1 MKQIILIYLVI
12 ALNMVFPE
20 VRFVRPG
27 NPTPVPP
34 YTSWATASDSV
45 QKCINVSQPYDTVYL
60 AAGVYKE
67 RVVLKEHMSLIGIG
81 IDSSIFDFSAHT
93 GSLEYI
99 VRAVNGGYIG
109 GISFIMPLESP
120 IGVSRCILIA
130 SYDASNLGQIESIKV
145 NGNKTGILVVAAG
158 CRISNSIFIG
168 VNRPLSNPSGQY
180 GKYYFNNN
188 LVYKFPLVAGL
199 VDGEYFEAYNNT
211 LVTIQESYLFDLTG
225 INFVSIRNNIA
236 FRYSHGIYRK
246 ISGPGILS
254 AGEMI
259 NNIIYG
265 ENNGFSNPTAGVR
278 FYTSPLPNFK
288 IVNNIF
294 SGVDRIIE
302 TIFPTD
308 TARDVNYNIFH
319 NYSQLSN
326 GVVIGSNNIEANP
339 MVKADSADFRLDI
352 NSPAINAGDPT
363 ILDVDG
369 SRSDIGPYGGPFG
382 ISYEYQDY
390 PPRTPFNLSAV
401 QTGDTLQLR
410 WRRNTE
416 SDFRNYIVYRDSV
429 SNFMVDSSKI
439 IAQPTDT
446 FYTFMLRPG
455 INSFRVSAVDRQENI
470 SIPSQ
475 ALSIGVTDTRE
486 DETKEFSYDEIG
498 QNYPN
503 PFNGSTVIPVHL
515 TGPRYVIVE
524 LYSITGE
531 QLGYAANGYYEQGY
545 HEIRIGSYIQQKKL
559 PSGIIFYRYT
569 IKSPE
574 NIPLRHGLG
583 KMILL
588 K

>member
-1 MKQIILIYLVI
+1 
-12 ALNMVFPE
+12 
-20 VRFVRPG
+20 
-27 NPTPVPP
+27 
-34 YTSWATASDSV
+34 
-45 QKCINVSQPYDTVYL
+45 
-60 AAGVYKE
+60 
-67 RVVLKEHMSLIGIG
+67 
-81 IDSSIFDFSAHT
+81 
-93 GSLEYI
+93 LEYI
-99 VRAVNGGYIG
+99 VWAVNGGYIA
-109 GISFIMPLESP
+109 GITLLMPITNLLFRKCIRMLSDSP
-120 IGVSRCILIA
+120 
-130 SYDASNLGQIESIKV
+130 SNLGYIESVKIVGGYNGVDVHNQGCVVVNSVFINTIKPME
-145 NGNKTGILVVAAG
+145 NDG
-158 CRISNSIFIG
+158 FI
-168 VNRPLSNPSGQY
+168 Y
-180 GKYYFNNN
+180 GRYYFNNN
-188 LVYKFPLVAGL
+188 FIYKYL
-199 VDGEYFEAYNNT
+199 DGVSITEGMYFEGNNNV
-211 LVTIQESYLFDLTG
+211 LVSNFERDMFVLRDIS
-225 INFVSIRNNIA
+225 FVSIKNNITYQD
-236 FRYSHGIYRK
+236 FFGEYRAT
-246 ISGPGILS
+246 SGPRIRS
-254 AGEMI
+254 TGEMI
-259 NNIIYG
+259 NNIVYG
-265 ENNGFSNPTAGVR
+265 GEGSNLTSGVS
-278 FYTSPLPNFK
+278 FTTSPLPNFK

-294 SGVDRIIE
+294 SGVN
-302 TIFPTD
+302 TIARTVFATD
-308 TARDVNYNIFH
+308 TVRDVNYNIFH
-319 NYSQLSN
+319 EYSQLSN

-390 PPRTPFNLSAV
+390 PPRTPFNLTAV

-439 IAQPTDT
+439 IAQLTDT
-446 FYTFMLRPG
+446 FYTFVLKPG

-475 ALSIGVTDTRE
+475 ALNIGVTSLEE

-515 TGPRYVIVE
+515 TGPRYVILE

>member
-1 MKQIILIYLVI
+1 M
-12 ALNMVFPE
+12 
-20 VRFVRPG
+20 
-27 NPTPVPP
+27 
-34 YTSWATASDSV
+34 
-45 QKCINVSQPYDTVYL
+45 
-60 AAGVYKE
+60 
-67 RVVLKEHMSLIGIG
+67 G
-81 IDSSIFDFSAHT
+81 IDSSIFDFRAHED
-93 GSLEYI
+93 SLEYI
-99 VRAVNGGYIG
+99 VRAVNGGFISGITFLMPVLEIGYPKCIRMYSETSSSLGHIESVKIIG
-109 GISFIMPLESP
+109 GD
-120 IGVSRCILIA
+120 IGVFA
-130 SYDASNLGQIESIKV
+130 FSY
-145 NGNKTGILVVAAG
+145 G
-158 CRISNSIFIG
+158 CRVTNSIFIDVSSTLANHRFDLG
-168 VNRPLSNPSGQY
+168 R
-180 GKYYFNNN
+180 YYFNNN
-188 LVYKFPLVAGL
+188 LVYKFPGVSILIDGL
-199 VDGEYFEAYNNT
+199 YFEAYNNT
-211 LVTIQESYLFDLTG
+211 LVTIQESYLFDLTR

-236 FRYSHGIYRK
+236 FRYLDGIYQK
-246 ISGPGILS
+246 TKGPGILS
-254 AGEMI
+254 DGEMI

-265 ENNGFSNPTAGVR
+265 ENNGFSNPTAGVL
-278 FYTSPLPNFK
+278 FYTSPLPTFK

-294 SGVDRIIE
+294 SGLDRIVY
-302 TIFPTD
+302 TVFPTD
-308 TARDVNYNIFH
+308 TVRDVNYNIFH
-319 NYSQLSN
+319 EYSQLSN

-352 NSPAINAGDPT
+352 NSPAINAGDPS

-390 PPRTPFNLSAV
+390 PPRTPFNLTAV

-446 FYTFMLRPG
+446 FYTVILRPG
-455 INSFRVSAVDRQENI
+455 MNSFRISAVDRQENI
-470 SIPSQ
+470 SLPST
-475 ALSIGVTDTRE
+475 ALNIVKTSIGGE
-486 DETKEFSYDEIG
+486 ETTEYSYDEIG

-503 PFNGSTVIPVHL
+503 PFNGSTLIPVHL